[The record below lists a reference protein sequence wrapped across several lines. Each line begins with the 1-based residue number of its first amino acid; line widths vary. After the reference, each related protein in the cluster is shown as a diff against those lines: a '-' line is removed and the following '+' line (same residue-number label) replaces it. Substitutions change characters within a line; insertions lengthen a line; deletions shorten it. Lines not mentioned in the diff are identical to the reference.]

1 LLGHFSADVQKHVEG
16 GKEVM
21 KQEEG
26 RQEERR
32 PYQKPM
38 MEQVELAAEEQV
50 LGGCKTPN
58 DGGGVGTVAGE
69 SCNLDGNCVLDGT

>member
-1 LLGHFSADVQKHVEG
+1 MFGHLLPDIQRRVEG
-16 GKEVM
+16 EKEVM

-26 RQEERR
+26 RHEERR
-32 PYQKPM
+32 PYQKPQV
-38 MEQVELAAEEQV
+38 EQVELAAEEQV